1 MKFLSSFLTN
11 RDNLGHP
18 ITVNY
23 KGSDTYQTKLGGFFT
38 IGIRAMMLIYLLI
51 TVIALVAMSDPN
63 IVSYSRRLYKEEVD
77 EMGTVYPAQDYYFN
91 FGVYFQDQEGKS
103 VKIPENIGGMVART
117 HSPAVGY
124 EDQQKTVDA

>member
-1 MKFLSSFLTN
+1 MKFISSFLTN

-51 TVIALVAMSDPN
+51 TVIELVSMSDPN
-63 IVSYSRRLYKEEVD
+63 IVSYSRRLYKEEVED
-77 EMGTVYPAQDYYFN
+77 MGTVYPAQDYYFN
-91 FGVYFQDQEGKS
+91 FGVFFLDNKGKS
-103 VKIPENIGGMVART
+103 VDIPENIGGMVAT
-117 HSPAVGY
+117 TFSPAEGY
-124 EDQQKTVDA
+124 ED

>member
-1 MKFLSSFLTN
+1 MKFLSTFLIN

-51 TVIALVAMSDPN
+51 TVIALVSMSDPT
-63 IVSYSRRLYKEEVD
+63 IITYSRRLYKEEVED
-77 EMGTVYPAQDYYFN
+77 MGAINPAQDYFFN
-91 FGVYFQDQEGKS
+91 FGV
-103 VKIPENIGGMVART
+103 IL
-117 HSPAVGY
+117 
-124 EDQQKTVDA
+124 VDH